1 MKFHTLR
8 VAFLLSSMSSPPSTM
23 SSAAVSTL
31 SGSMAFASGIS
42 NDAPDHEGASS
53 SDVPQLPESD
63 PDAKIPTIKL
73 GETISLE
80 EMGPVIIN
88 TDGTTR
94 RIDNWDQLSEAEKKT
109 TWRRIS
115 QRNEKRRKKLLEEQQ
130 QQQQAKEAQ
139 QDL

>member
-1 MKFHTLR
+1 L
-8 VAFLLSSMSSPPSTM
+8 
-23 SSAAVSTL
+23 
-31 SGSMAFASGIS
+31 AFASGIS
-42 NDAPDHEGASS
+42 NDVPDHEGASS

-63 PDAKIPTIKL
+63 PDATIPTIKL

-115 QRNEKRRKKLLEEQQ
+115 QRNEKRRKKLLEQQ
-130 QQQQAKEAQ
+130 QQEAEAEKEEK
-139 QDL
+139 DL